1 MTLWPVTHQAPP
13 SLGFSREEYWSG
25 LPFPPP
31 GHLSDLGIESSRL
44 MVAVFSRKIGKSKV
58 SEMSYSP
65 CTEAGL
71 EVEIDA

>member
-1 MTLWPVTHQAPP
+1 MVQ
-13 SLGFSREEYWSG
+13 
-25 LPFPPP
+25 
-31 GHLSDLGIESSRL
+31 LSDVAGAATAHHALCHSDLLVWYNDSSSRL
-44 MVAVFSRKIGKSKV
+44 MVAVFSRKIGTSKV

>member
-1 MTLWPVTHQAPP
+1 
-13 SLGFSREEYWSG
+13 
-25 LPFPPP
+25 
-31 GHLSDLGIESSRL
+31 

-58 SEMSYSP
+58 SVMSYSP